1 MTVTRARF
9 RERVMT
15 LTAVKAGAYTHHL
28 ALSSPDP
35 ERLAR
40 YYADTMDMTAVQHG
54 TSWLVR
60 GPGRRMIISRS
71 EKNGLVHVGMGVRDT
86 DALAELRARAEKEDL
101 APKPFAGELFS
112 AGAFMVTDPDGN
124 RMAFGHAPEDP
135 PAKGL
140 LGPLQ
145 HVTFATR
152 DIARF
157 EAFYAGKLGLAVS
170 DYVVRES
177 DGKVMTVF
185 MRSNHEHHTIAAFFQ
200 DRTGIDHHSYEAG
213 EWNVLKDWC
222 DRFGER
228 HIKLDWGPGRHGP
241 GNNLFAFITDPDG
254 NWIEISAELEV
265 MYDRPTRTWKH
276 EERTLNLWGPSR
288 LRA

>member
-1 MTVTRARF
+1 
-9 RERVMT
+9 MT
-15 LTAVKAGAYTHHL
+15 LTAVQAGAYTHHL

-40 YYADTMDMTAVQHG
+40 YYADTMDMTVVPHDG
-54 TSWLVR
+54 GWLVR
-60 GPGRRMIISRS
+60 GPGRRLIVTKGA
-71 EKNGLVHVGMGVRDT
+71 KNGFEFAAFGVRDG
-86 DALAELRARAEKEDL
+86 DALAGLRERADREKLEPRPFRSDL
-101 APKPFAGELFS
+101 LGP
-112 AGAFMVTDPDGN
+112 GAFCVTDPDGN
-124 RMAFGHAPEDP
+124 VIAFGYAPQEAARSIDTP
-135 PAKGL
+135 RHL
-140 LGPLQ
+140 HGPLQ

-157 EAFYAGKLGLAVS
+157 QSFYVDGLGFALS
-170 DYVVRES
+170 DTVVRES

-185 MRSNHEHHTIAAFFQ
+185 MRSNHEHHTVGVFYQ
-200 DRTGIDHHSYEAG
+200 ERTGLDHHSYEAG
-213 EWNVLKDWC
+213 TWDGLKDWC
-222 DRFGER
+222 DRFGDR

-265 MYDRPTRTWKH
+265 VYDRPANSWKH

>member
-1 MTVTRARF
+1 
-9 RERVMT
+9 MT
-15 LTAVKAGAYTHHL
+15 LTAVKAGAFTHHIHFT
-28 ALSSPDP
+28 SPDP

-40 YYADTMDMTAVQHG
+40 YYADTMDMTAEKQREG
-54 TSWLVR
+54 WLVR
-60 GPGRRMIISRS
+60 GPGRRMLVTQGA
-71 EKNGLVHVGMGVRDT
+71 KNGLGHVGMGVRDRESVE
-86 DALAELRARAEKEDL
+86 DLKARAEKEGL
-101 APKPFAGELFS
+101 SPRPFGSELFS
-112 AGAFMVTDPDGN
+112 EGAFSVSDPDGN
-124 RMAFGHAPEDP
+124 MIVFGHAPEEKP
-135 PAKGL
+135 VKGIR
-140 LGPLQ
+140 GPLQ

-157 EAFYAGKLGLAVS
+157 EAFYAGKLGFAVS

-185 MRSNHEHHTIAAFFQ
+185 MRSNHEHHTLGVFYQ
-200 DRTGIDHHSYEAG
+200 DRTGVDHHSYEAG
-213 EWNVLKDWC
+213 EWDVLKTWC
-222 DRFGER
+222 DRFGDR

-265 MYDRPTRTWKH
+265 IYDRPAKTWKH
-276 EERTLNLWGPSR
+276 EERTLNLWGASR

>member
-1 MTVTRARF
+1 
-9 RERVMT
+9 MT
-15 LTAVKAGAYTHHL
+15 LTVVKAGAFTHHL
-28 ALSSPDP
+28 ALTSPDP

-40 YYADTMDMTAVQHG
+40 FYADAMDMPAPEKRG
-54 TSWLVR
+54 TGFLVR
-60 GPGRRMIISRS
+60 GPGRRLIVS
-71 EKNGLVHVGMGVRDT
+71 EGPARGLGHVGMGVRDRE
-86 DALAELRARAEKEDL
+86 ALAEIEARAKAEGVK
-101 APKPFAGELFS
+101 AQPFENELFN
-112 AGAFMVTDPDGN
+112 AGAFSVTDPDGN
-124 RMAFGHAPEDP
+124 VMVFGLSKDEAPR
-135 PAKGL
+135 KGL
-140 LGPLQ
+140 RGPLQ

-157 EAFYAGKLGLAVS
+157 EGFYAGKLGFAVS

-185 MRSNHEHHTIAAFFQ
+185 MRSNHEHHTIGVFYQ
-200 DRTGIDHHSYEAG
+200 ERTGVDHHSYEAG
-213 EWNVLKDWC
+213 EWGVLKDWC
-222 DRFGER
+222 DRIGDR

-265 MYDRPTRTWKH
+265 VYDRPARTWKH